1 MQSIENR
8 IREYLR
14 ETFPSPEHET
24 VGVED
29 SLFDAGILD
38 SIGVMTLATWLE
50 KEFDLFVDDD
60 EVLPENFDGIG
71 PLTRYVSSKPGVAS
85 SEG

>member
-1 MQSIENR
+1 MQSIEKR
-8 IREYLR
+8 IREYVR
-14 ETFPSPEHET
+14 ATFPSPEHAVLDAEA
-24 VGVED
+24 

-50 KEFDLFVDDD
+50 KEFSIFVEDH

-71 PLTRYVSSKPGVAS
+71 PLTRYVTFKLDENPVVK
-85 SEG
+85 

>member
-8 IREYLR
+8 IREYVR
-14 ETFPSPEHET
+14 ETFPSPEHGT
-24 VGVED
+24 LGVED

-71 PLTRYVSSKPGVAS
+71 PLTRYVSAKLSVTGA
-85 SEG
+85 EG

>member
-8 IREYLR
+8 IREYVR
-14 ETFPSPEHET
+14 ATFPSPEHLVLE
-24 VGVED
+24 VED

-50 KEFDLFVDDD
+50 TEFGIFVDDP

-71 PLTRYVSSKPGVAS
+71 PLTRYVAAKLGDVSTAQ
-85 SEG
+85 

>member
-1 MQSIENR
+1 MQSIETR

-24 VGVED
+24 LAIED

-50 KEFDLFVDDD
+50 KAFDIFVDDD
-60 EVLPENFDGIG
+60 DVLPEHFDGIG
-71 PLTRYVSSKPGVAS
+71 PLTRYVAGKLGVTGAQ
-85 SEG
+85 G

>member
-8 IREYLR
+8 VREYLR

-24 VGVED
+24 LGVEE

-50 KEFDLFVDDD
+50 KEFDVFVDDD

-71 PLTRYVSSKPGVAS
+71 PLTRYVSAKLGVAS
-85 SEG
+85 PEE

>member
-1 MQSIENR
+1 MQSIETR
-8 IREYLR
+8 IREYVR
-14 ETFPSPEHET
+14 ETFPSPEYAT
-24 VGVED
+24 LGVED

-71 PLTRYVSSKPGVAS
+71 PLTRYVSGKLGLAS
-85 SEG
+85 TGE